1 MSDGTIGVAISR
13 PTAHAT
19 IEAIEQAE
27 RDGIDMVWTTVG
39 GTSPDAVTV
48 FAVAA
53 ANTTR
58 IGLGTSIVPAY
69 TRHPA
74 VLSAQT
80 LVLAD
85 LAPGRFRLG
94 VGPSHRPTI
103 ERQMGVPMGSPMRY
117 MREYVAVLRGLLWEG
132 RADVDGEYFHV
143 HMGLP
148 QGMEPPK
155 VPILLSALRPN
166 AFRQAG
172 EIADGAI
179 SWNCPIGYLAETA
192 LPALR
197 AGAEAAGRPVPPL
210 IAHVPVA
217 LTSDTDAAREAGR
230 TFLGNYAR
238 LPFYAGMFAAA
249 GYPVEGGTP
258 SDALIDNVVVH
269 GDGPVVA
276 ARLREVLAAGMSEV
290 LVTLLPVG
298 EPDGLLRDFAAT
310 VR

>member
-1 MSDGTIGVAISR
+1 
-13 PTAHAT
+13 
-19 IEAIEQAE
+19 
-27 RDGIDMVWTTVG
+27 
-39 GTSPDAVTV
+39 
-48 FAVAA
+48 
-53 ANTTR
+53 
-58 IGLGTSIVPAY
+58 
-69 TRHPA
+69 
-74 VLSAQT
+74 
-80 LVLAD
+80 
-85 LAPGRFRLG
+85 
-94 VGPSHRPTI
+94 
-103 ERQMGVPMGSPMRY
+103 
-117 MREYVAVLRGLLWEG
+117 MREYVAVLRDLLWEG

-192 LPALR
+192 LPAMR
-197 AGAEAAGRPVPPL
+197 TGAEAAGRPVPPL

-217 LTSDTDAAREAGR
+217 LTSDADAARAAGR
-230 TFLGNYAR
+230 TFLSNYAR

-249 GYPVEGGTP
+249 GYPVEGGSP
-258 SDALIDNVVVH
+258 SDALIDEVVVH
-269 GDGPVVA
+269 GDGPAVA
-276 ARLREVLAAGMSEV
+276 ARLRDILVVGMSEV

-298 EPDGLLRDFAAT
+298 EPDDLLRDFAAA